1 MVFLDS
7 SAIIDYLAGVDAV
20 VEYVDEQT
28 RLRTSSLC
36 VYEVLEGEVRGSGET
51 DVLGARQAFGRV
63 ESVAFDE
70 GVALEAARIQDR
82 LARDGAVMP
91 TYDLLVAATARSTG
105 DTLVVTDEGFLTEPL
120 GEVLSVRML

>member
-82 LARDGAVMP
+82 LARDEAVMP

-105 DTLVVTDEGFLTEPL
+105 DTLVVTDEDFLTEPL